1 MQKLSFKLQALLLLA
16 SMLLLS
22 SCMVNHARIYEHAI
36 EYEAVKVEN
45 PHTCYR
51 HAGKL
56 YLCGRQAK
64 AHDTRNSG
72 HMGFKEAIVGPSRWE
87 TTMVPGTESQPV
99 FREVE
104 IDGKEIVFKSGSTWQ
119 TGIIP
124 RTSPRTVK
132 YAPSRIRH
140 FRELDYTRDYML
152 WHDNE
157 SRHMTWRGLYA
168 VPASV
173 AVFAIECPYN
183 IISSVF
189 YLFMGTFVGL

>member
-36 EYEAVKVEN
+36 KYDAVKVEN
-45 PHTCYR
+45 PRTCYR

-56 YLCGRQAK
+56 YLCGRQVK
-64 AHDTRNSG
+64 AHETRNSG

-104 IDGKEIVFKSGSTWQ
+104 IDEKAIVFKSGSTLADREHPPGLAPHRQIRPQPHQ
-119 TGIIP
+119 TLP
-124 RTSPRTVK
+124 RVRL
-132 YAPSRIRH
+132 H
-140 FRELDYTRDYML
+140 Q
-152 WHDNE
+152 
-157 SRHMTWRGLYA
+157 GLYA
-168 VPASV
+168 LARQ
-173 AVFAIECPYN
+173 
-183 IISSVF
+183 
-189 YLFMGTFVGL
+189 